1 MVRKKT
7 PTKACK
13 EADAK
18 PPRWAVITLHP
29 FLPSETEQRARAR
42 AWGLPDDEIDGED
55 VAAVIKDDA
64 RKVGRTTNWAGA
76 LPKRASFID
85 NVKAMHKI
93 KPMTGEVFFA
103 TPLCVGFGPGHAR
116 QTIEALWSAGLSVY
130 VHSGPALY
138 REGDDLTEFLARVL
152 SDANTQYVSKYRA
165 KKPSAKRKS

>member
-7 PTKACK
+7 TATASK
-13 EADAK
+13 ETDAK

-29 FLPSETEQRARAR
+29 SLPSETEQRARAR

-55 VAAVIKDDA
+55 IAAVIKDDA
-64 RKVGRTTNWAGA
+64 RKVGRTTNWPGA
-76 LPKRASFID
+76 LPKRATFID
-85 NVKAMHKI
+85 NVKALR
-93 KPMTGEVFFA
+93 PTGGQVFFA

-152 SDANTQYVSKYRA
+152 SDANTKSGSRHRA
-165 KKPSAKRKS
+165 KKPGAKRKS